1 MTSNT
6 MITHL
11 AQCSIHQMTFNDIFT
26 VLDKFSDDELEN
38 LDENTLIEHIQSST
52 SSND

>member
-6 MITHL
+6 TITHL
-11 AQCSIHQMTFNDIFT
+11 AQCLIHQMTFDDIFS
-26 VLDKFSDDELEN
+26 VLNQISDEELEN
-38 LDENTLIEHIQSST
+38 LDENTLIEIIQSSK

>member
-1 MTSNT
+1 
-6 MITHL
+6 
-11 AQCSIHQMTFNDIFT
+11 MTFDEIFF
-26 VLDKFSDDELEN
+26 VLNKISDDELEN

>member
-1 MTSNT
+1 MTLNT

-11 AQCSIHQMTFNDIFT
+11 AQCSIHQMTFDEIFS
-26 VLDKFSDDELEN
+26 VLNQISDDELEN